1 MNIYLISFLI
11 IYYLKYQSLYY
22 NIIKTSKRLFF
33 LSLDQ
38 IIIYNFRS
46 LDKSLWKIFQQIVKE
61 IKSNQLGINLFTTR
75 RNDRLIKFSR
85 LLNHCRVF
93 CWLMQLLVFDSS
105 TSWFHETFLLSFTS
119 DTRYLFIPPHR
130 NLVSGLF
137 RKVWIHCVFK
147 LMNFSHET
155 FKNLANC
162 AKFYNEKWNVTCV
175 FTFLYLFLLRKRT
188 CIYLDLICINL
199 RQKFVSNWRY
209 RTCGGGRSSERSSS
223 KLNFNTLRGRETSF
237 PLTKD

>member
-1 MNIYLISFLI
+1 M
-11 IYYLKYQSLYY
+11 
-22 NIIKTSKRLFF
+22 
-33 LSLDQ
+33 
-38 IIIYNFRS
+38 
-46 LDKSLWKIFQQIVKE
+46 KE
-61 IKSNQLGINLFTTR
+61 IKSNQFCINLFTTR
-75 RNDRLIKFSR
+75 KNDRLIKFSR

-130 NLVSGLF
+130 NLVCF
-137 RKVWIHCVFK
+137 ERCVFK

-175 FTFLYLFLLRKRT
+175 FYIFY
-188 CIYLDLICINL
+188 IYFCLEKEL
-199 RQKFVSNWRY
+199 VY
-209 RTCGGGRSSERSSS
+209 
-223 KLNFNTLRGRETSF
+223 TSI
-237 PLTKD
+237 